1 MSSHPLYFLE
11 PRMLKAQFLRTPLV
25 GSSVN
30 RPNIVLVEFYRGIH
44 CCMGIKRV
52 RPVEKIVRP
61 FQEFASRASS
71 GGILLIAAAI
81 VALVW
86 ANSPWGDSYTGLW
99 ATKLSVGLGSFSLEK
114 DLTHWINDGLMA
126 IFFLVVGLE
135 IKREILVGEL
145 SSPRRAALP
154 IAAAIGGAVL
164 PAMIYLAINFGTE
177 GIAGWGIPMA
187 TDIAFAL
194 GVLALLG
201 NRAPLGLKV
210 FVTALAIVDDILAV
224 TIIAFFYTSDV
235 SWSALTIGGVFLIAL
250 VVANLAGVGKPLVY
264 SLLGIGLWLA
274 FLQSGVHA
282 TIAGV
287 LLAMTVPASS
297 FIDTGEFLKRSR
309 SLLNRFEQAGERG
322 DAVLTNDERQ
332 GALHALNRTNED
344 VEPPLQ
350 EMEHA
355 LHPWVVFAIMPL
367 FALANAGVVL
377 GENFA
382 ATLLN
387 PVSLGIVAGLLL
399 GKQFGITLFAWLA
412 VKSGISEVPRGVGW
426 LHIYGA
432 GWLAGIGFTMSLFI
446 SDLAFTNSPL
456 LDVAKLGILT
466 ASLIAGVVGW
476 SVIRRTSAPHTIEE
490 SVDRPT

>member
-1 MSSHPLYFLE
+1 
-11 PRMLKAQFLRTPLV
+11 
-25 GSSVN
+25 
-30 RPNIVLVEFYRGIH
+30 
-44 CCMGIKRV
+44 MGVKLV

-61 FQEFASRASS
+61 FQEFADRASS

-86 ANSPWGDSYTGLW
+86 ANSPWGESYTQLW
-99 ATKLSVGLGSFSLEK
+99 RTKLSVGLGNLSIEE
-114 DLTHWINDGLMA
+114 DLSHWINDGLMA

-154 IAAAIGGAVL
+154 IAAALGGAVL
-164 PAMIYLAINFGTE
+164 PALIYVAFNFGTE
-177 GIAGWGIPMA
+177 GVSGWGIPMA

-201 NRAPLGLKV
+201 ERAPLGLKV

-224 TIIAFFYTSDV
+224 MVIALFYTSDV
-235 SWSALTIGGVFLIAL
+235 SWGALAVGAAFLIAL
-250 VVANLAGVGKPLVY
+250 VAANLAGVGKPLPY
-264 SLLGIGLWLA
+264 ALLGIGLWLC

-297 FIDTGEFLKRSR
+297 YIDTGEFLKRSR
-309 SLLNRFEQAGERG
+309 SILDRFEKAGERG
-322 DAVLTNDERQ
+322 DAVLSNEERQ
-332 GALHALNRTNED
+332 GALHALNKANED

-350 EMEHA
+350 ELEHA

-377 GENFA
+377 GEGLGA
-382 ATLLN
+382 SLLN

-399 GKQFGITLFAWLA
+399 GKQLGITLFAWLA
-412 VKSGISEVPRGVGW
+412 LKSGISEMPQGVTW

-446 SDLAFTNSPL
+446 SDLAFADSPL

-466 ASLIAGVVGW
+466 ASLIAGIVGW
-476 SVIRRTSAPHTIEE
+476 SILRRTSAPHTGVEGE
-490 SVDRPT
+490 DYSS

>member
-1 MSSHPLYFLE
+1 
-11 PRMLKAQFLRTPLV
+11 
-25 GSSVN
+25 
-30 RPNIVLVEFYRGIH
+30 
-44 CCMGIKRV
+44 MGVKRV

-61 FQEFASRASS
+61 FQAFADRASS
-71 GGILLIAAAI
+71 SGVLLIAAAI

-86 ANSPWGDSYTGLW
+86 ANSPWGESYTGLW
-99 ATKLSVGLGSFSLEK
+99 GTKFSIGLGSFSIEE

-126 IFFLVVGLE
+126 VFFLVVGLE

-164 PAMIYLAINFGTE
+164 PALIYVVITFGTE
-177 GIAGWGIPMA
+177 GVSGWGIPMA

-201 NRAPLGLKV
+201 ERAPLGLKV
-210 FVTALAIVDDILAV
+210 FMTALAIVDDILAV
-224 TIIAFFYTSDV
+224 MVIALFYTSDV
-235 SWSALTIGGVFLIAL
+235 SWGALTVGAAFLIAL
-250 VVANLAGVGKPLVY
+250 VAANLAGVGKPLPY
-264 SLLGIGLWLA
+264 ALLGIGLWLC

-287 LLAMTVPASS
+287 LMAITVPASS
-297 FIDTGEFLKRSR
+297 FIDTGMFLKRSR
-309 SLLNRFEQAGERG
+309 GLLDRFEQAGEQG
-322 DAVLTNDERQ
+322 DAVLCNEERQ
-332 GALHALNRTNED
+332 GALHALNRANED

-350 EMEHA
+350 ELEHA

-377 GENFA
+377 GEGFA

-412 VKSGISEVPRGVGW
+412 VKSGLSEMPGGVTW

-432 GWLAGIGFTMSLFI
+432 SWLAGIGFTMSLFI
-446 SDLAFTNSPL
+446 SDLAFADSPL
-456 LDVAKLGILT
+456 LNVAKLGILA
-466 ASLIAGVVGW
+466 ASLIAGVAGW
-476 SVIRRTSAPHTIEE
+476 LIIRRTSAPHTIED
-490 SVDRPT
+490 SVDPPS

>member
-1 MSSHPLYFLE
+1 
-11 PRMLKAQFLRTPLV
+11 
-25 GSSVN
+25 
-30 RPNIVLVEFYRGIH
+30 
-44 CCMGIKRV
+44 MGVKRV
-52 RPVEKIVRP
+52 RPVEKIARP
-61 FQEFASRASS
+61 FQEFADKASS

-81 VALVW
+81 VALLW
-86 ANSPWGDSYTGLW
+86 ANSPWGESYAELW
-99 ATKLSVGLGSFSLEK
+99 ETKLSIGLGNFSIEK

-126 IFFLVVGLE
+126 VFFLVVGLE

-154 IAAAIGGAVL
+154 ITAAIGGAVL
-164 PAMIYLAINFGTE
+164 PAVIYVAINFGTE
-177 GIAGWGIPMA
+177 GVLGWGIPMA

-201 NRAPLGLKV
+201 ERAPLGLKV
-210 FVTALAIVDDILAV
+210 FLTALAIVDDIVAV
-224 TIIAFFYTSDV
+224 MVIAFFYTSNV
-235 SWSALTIGGVFLIAL
+235 SWGALIVGAVFLVAL
-250 VVANLAGVGKPLVY
+250 VVANVAGVGKPLPY
-264 SLLGIGLWLA
+264 ALLGIGLWLA

-287 LLAMTVPASS
+287 LMAITIPARS

-309 SLLNRFEQAGERG
+309 GLLDRFEQAGEQG
-322 DAVLTNDERQ
+322 DAVLCNEERQ
-332 GALHALNRTNED
+332 GALHALNSANED

-350 EMEHA
+350 ELEHA

-377 GENFA
+377 GENFT

-399 GKQFGITLFAWLA
+399 GKQLGITLFAWLA
-412 VKSGISEVPRGVGW
+412 VKSGISELPGGVSW

-446 SDLAFTNSPL
+446 SDLAFAEGPL

-466 ASLIAGVVGW
+466 ASLIAGIAGW
-476 SVIRRTSAPHTIEE
+476 SIIRRTSAPRTSDE
-490 SVDRPT
+490 SEDHPG

>member
-1 MSSHPLYFLE
+1 
-11 PRMLKAQFLRTPLV
+11 
-25 GSSVN
+25 
-30 RPNIVLVEFYRGIH
+30 
-44 CCMGIKRV
+44 MGVKRV

-61 FQEFASRASS
+61 FQAFADRASS
-71 GGILLIAAAI
+71 SGILLIAAAI

-86 ANSPWGDSYTGLW
+86 ANSPWGESYTGLW
-99 ATKLSVGLGSFSLEK
+99 GTKLSIGLGSFSIEE

-126 IFFLVVGLE
+126 VFFLVVGLE

-164 PAMIYLAINFGTE
+164 PALIYVVITFGTE
-177 GIAGWGIPMA
+177 GVSGWGIPMA

-201 NRAPLGLKV
+201 ERAPLGLKV
-210 FVTALAIVDDILAV
+210 FMTALAIVDDILAV
-224 TIIAFFYTSDV
+224 MVIALFYTSDV
-235 SWSALTIGGVFLIAL
+235 SWGALTVGAAFLIAL
-250 VVANLAGVGKPLVY
+250 VAANLAGVGKPLPY
-264 SLLGIGLWLA
+264 ALLGIGLWLC

-287 LLAMTVPASS
+287 LMAITVPASS
-297 FIDTGEFLKRSR
+297 FIDTGMFLKRSR
-309 SLLNRFEQAGERG
+309 GLLDRFEQAGEQG
-322 DAVLTNDERQ
+322 DAVLCNEERQ
-332 GALHALNRTNED
+332 GALHALNRANED

-350 EMEHA
+350 ELEHA

-377 GENFA
+377 GEGFA

-412 VKSGISEVPRGVGW
+412 VKSGLSEMPGGVTW

-432 GWLAGIGFTMSLFI
+432 SWLAGIGFTMSLFI
-446 SDLAFTNSPL
+446 SDLAFADSPL
-456 LDVAKLGILT
+456 LNVAKLGILA
-466 ASLIAGVVGW
+466 ASLIAGVAGW
-476 SVIRRTSAPHTIEE
+476 LIIRRTSAPHTIED
-490 SVDRPT
+490 SVDPPS